1 MKKVFS
7 KLACLRGC
15 FIREGQRRGGQA
27 VGSSALSRGF
37 AARSLLSSA
46 QLLLASQGFS
56 IAFSLFF
63 SGNEPGTNPDNFNCL
78 QKTVKIVKF
87 YRYLFK
93 EYHLMTS
100 GNA

>member
-63 SGNEPGTNPDNFNCL
+63 FQEMNRAQIQTIL
-78 QKTVKIVKF
+78 TVCRKQLK
-87 YRYLFK
+87 L
-93 EYHLMTS
+93 
-100 GNA
+100 